1 MESHAKAET
10 AVMHVE
16 PPEWLLRTYRRLGW
30 LAFVMAVGFWFVH
43 RVTDPTAWDP
53 LWLRLVIG
61 GLALAAVLLSYRI
74 DWIRRHLAL
83 VACVLTWIVL
93 LWFGVLVLVNHLT
106 PNYVVGYLLIYAG
119 TGIIHGL
126 GLRRPEPL
134 GAYLAFGTM
143 LIALGSLWVPNP
155 VVSPVILATATL
167 GIGIAIYLVLRTLMQ
182 QRETL
187 EEARRRAEAALQFR
201 TTLLANMH
209 HELRTPLAGILG
221 VAQILHEEVP
231 EELREF
237 VQIVEHSGRRLL
249 HLLTNL
255 VLLARIEAD
264 RLRLKPG
271 LVDLREVMHPI
282 LEELQEEAQE
292 KGLTITCRWPEK
304 PVYVYADVEALN
316 TVFYNIVE
324 NAVKFTQ
331 EGGVHIEFQEQGDR
345 MYVDVRDTG
354 PGIDPA
360 ELQRLFRAFE
370 QGSTG
375 LNRTYEGAGLGLTVA
390 QRLLHLIDGTL
401 TVESQV
407 GEGSTFTVGLRRGQM
422 EVRTLR
428 PEQTAG

>member
-1 MESHAKAET
+1 MKPPAKAET
-10 AVMHVE
+10 AIVHVE
-16 PPEWLLRTYRRLGW
+16 PPAWLLRTYRLLGW
-30 LAFVMAVGFWFVH
+30 LTFVMAVGFWFVH

-61 GLALAAVLLSYRI
+61 GAVLAVVLLSYRI
-74 DWIRRHLAL
+74 AWIRTHLAA
-83 VACVLTWIVL
+83 VACTLTWAIS
-93 LWFGVLVLVNHLT
+93 LWFGVLALVNHLT
-106 PNYVVGYLLIYAG
+106 PNYVIDYLFVYAG
-119 TGIIHGL
+119 TGIVYGL

-134 GAYLAFGTM
+134 GAYLAFGTL
-143 LIALGSLWVPNP
+143 LIALGSLWVPDP
-155 VVSPVILATATL
+155 VVSPAILATATA

-182 QRETL
+182 QQETL
-187 EEARRRAEAALQFR
+187 DEARQRAEAALQFR
-201 TTLLANMH
+201 NTLLSNMH

-221 VAQILHEEVP
+221 AAQILNEEAP

-292 KGLTITCRWPEK
+292 KGLTITCSCPEK
-304 PVYVYADVEALN
+304 PVYVYADAEALN
-316 TVFYNIVE
+316 TVFYNLVE

-331 EGGVHIEFQEQGDR
+331 EGGVHIELREQDDR
-345 MYVDVRDTG
+345 LYVDVRDTG

-370 QGSTG
+370 QGSMG
-375 LNRTYEGAGLGLTVA
+375 INRTHEGAGLGLTVA

-401 TVESQV
+401 TVESRV
-407 GEGSTFTVGLRRGQM
+407 GEGSTFTVGLRRAQM

-428 PEQTAG
+428 PERTAG

>member
-1 MESHAKAET
+1 MKPHAKAET
-10 AVMHVE
+10 AVVHVE
-16 PPEWLLRTYRRLGW
+16 PPEWLLRTYRWLGW

-61 GLALAAVLLSYRI
+61 GPALAAVLLSYRI
-74 DWIRRHLAL
+74 AWIRTHLAL
-83 VACVLTWIVL
+83 IACILTWTIS
-93 LWFGVLVLVNHLT
+93 LWFGVLALINRLT
-106 PNYVVGYLLIYAG
+106 PNYMIGYLFVYVG
-119 TGIIHGL
+119 TGIVYGI

-134 GAYLAFGTM
+134 GAYLAFGTL
-143 LIALGSLWVPNP
+143 LIVLGSLWVPDP
-155 VVSPVILATATL
+155 VVSPVILGTATA
-167 GIGIAIYLVLRTLMQ
+167 GMGIAIYLVLRTLMRQ
-182 QRETL
+182 QATL
-187 EEARRRAEAALQFR
+187 DEARRRAEAALQFR
-201 TTLLANMH
+201 NTLLSNMH

-221 VAQILHEEVP
+221 AAQILHEEAP
-231 EELREF
+231 KELREF

-292 KGLTITCRWPEK
+292 KGLTITCRYPEK
-304 PVYVYADVEALN
+304 PVYVYADAEALN

-331 EGGVHIEFQEQGDR
+331 EGGVHIELREQGDR
-345 MYVDVRDTG
+345 LYVDVRDTG

-360 ELQRLFRAFE
+360 ELERLFRAFE
-370 QGSTG
+370 QGSMG
-375 LNRTYEGAGLGLTVA
+375 LNRTHEGAGLGLTVV

-401 TVESQV
+401 TVESRP
-407 GEGSTFTVGLRRGQM
+407 GEGSKFTVGLRRAQM

-428 PEQTAG
+428 PEGTAG